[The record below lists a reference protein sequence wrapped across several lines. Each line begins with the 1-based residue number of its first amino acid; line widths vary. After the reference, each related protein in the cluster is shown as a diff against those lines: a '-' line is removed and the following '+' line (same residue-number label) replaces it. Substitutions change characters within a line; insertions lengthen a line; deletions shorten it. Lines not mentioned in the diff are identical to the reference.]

1 MPVLVTAS
9 INIVSGAVLSVFLY
23 FQLPA
28 LVLLVGQLVPVRAAA
43 GISIVSGAANA
54 CICSCQY

>member
-28 LVLLVGQLVPVRAAA
+28 LVLSVEQLVPVLVTA
-43 GISIVSGAANA
+43 SICNVSGAACN
-54 CICSCQY
+54 C